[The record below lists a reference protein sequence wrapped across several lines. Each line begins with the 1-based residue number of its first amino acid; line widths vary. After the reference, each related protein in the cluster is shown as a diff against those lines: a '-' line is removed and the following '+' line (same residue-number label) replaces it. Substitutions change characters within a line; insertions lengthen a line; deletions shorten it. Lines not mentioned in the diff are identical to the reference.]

1 LIDQKV
7 NVDMNHMIDREANRR
22 VEKAV
27 ACTYSGMRSGN
38 GDFMYD
44 TYLIHLNDVGQ
55 TVMVI

>member
-1 LIDQKV
+1 
-7 NVDMNHMIDREANRR
+7 MIDIEANRR

-55 TVMVI
+55 TIMVI